1 MEDGHEGYTLL
12 MTAFN
17 SKRCAR
23 KVAKF
28 MLALFPLLFCLDR
41 QLAAQLSP
49 EVSRAFTQASNAMR
63 QGDLNQAGDGFAE
76 VTKLAPSFA
85 EAHFNLGLVRE
96 EQGRLDEAV
105 TSFEKAIKLKP
116 RLHGANLFLGVA
128 HYKLNHYDQA
138 LSAVRKETE
147 AYPKDAS
154 AWMWF
159 GVIELA
165 KDQPEEAAASLDKAA
180 ALDPN
185 NIDILYHRGQAH
197 LLVSKNSYAQMFKVD
212 PKSWRVLQVLAQ
224 ASSDADRPME
234 AIAEY
239 EDAIKL
245 APQQPGLH
253 EELGTEYWKAGKLD
267 LAEAALQQELQ
278 INPTNVLARYKL
290 GTLEVERGEGAK
302 SKELIEGAVQ
312 QDPSLKNSSYYLGRA
327 EMELGNYAEA
337 AKSFERTVSATGVDR
352 ELVQQAWYQ
361 LGIAYRHLRRVE
373 DAQKAFATFQRLKD
387 EEAQKQQERVKKR
400 REASGQAPPPASQ
413 NP

>member
-1 MEDGHEGYTLL
+1 M
-12 MTAFN
+12 AVFAP
-17 SKRCAR
+17 SRWR
-23 KVAKF
+23 IKVAKF
-28 MLALFPLLFCLDR
+28 IFCLLAPLFFSGR
-41 QLAAQLSP
+41 QLAAQLPP
-49 EVSRAFTQASNAMR
+49 EASTIFTQASNAMR
-63 QGDLNQAGDGFAE
+63 QGDLNKAGDGFVE
-76 VTKLAPSFA
+76 VTKLAPACA

-96 EQGRLDEAV
+96 EQGRLDEAIV
-105 TSFEKAIKLKP
+105 SFEKAIKLKP
-116 RLHGANLFLGVA
+116 RLHGGNLFLGVA
-128 HYKLNHYDQA
+128 HYKLNHYDRA
-138 LSAVRKETE
+138 LSAVRKEAE

-154 AWMWF
+154 AWMWL

-165 KDQPEEAAASLDKAA
+165 KDQPEEAAAALDKAA
-180 ALDPN
+180 ELDPN
-185 NIDILYHRGQAH
+185 NVDILYHRGQAH

-224 ASSDADRPME
+224 ASSDADKPME

-245 APQQPGLH
+245 APNQPGLH

-267 LAEAALQQELQ
+267 PAEAALQQELQ
-278 INPTNVLARYKL
+278 INPNNVLARYKL

-361 LGIAYRHLRRVE
+361 LGIAYRHLHRTE

-387 EEAQKQQERVKKR
+387 EEAQKQQERLKKK
-400 REASGQAPPPASQ
+400 REASGQGTAPSPAPQ
-413 NP
+413 NPQ

>member
-1 MEDGHEGYTLL
+1 MSVF
-12 MTAFN
+12 APN
-17 SKRCAR
+17 RWRA
-23 KVAKF
+23 KVAQLILLIF
-28 MLALFPLLFCLDR
+28 VILFFLDR

-49 EVSRAFTQASNAMR
+49 EASTVFSQASNAMR

-96 EQGRLDEAV
+96 EQGRLDEAIA
-105 TSFEKAIKLKP
+105 SFEKAIKLKP
-116 RLHGANLFLGVA
+116 HLHGANLFLGVA
-128 HYKLNHYDQA
+128 HYKMNHYDQA
-138 LSAVRKETE
+138 LSAARKETE

-154 AWMWF
+154 AWMWL

-165 KDQPEEAAASLDKAA
+165 KDQPEEAAAALDKAA
-180 ALDPN
+180 DLDPN
-185 NIDILYHRGQAH
+185 NVDILYHRGQAH

-245 APQQPGLH
+245 APRQPGLH

-278 INPTNVLARYKL
+278 INPNNVLARFKL

-337 AKSFERTVSATGVDR
+337 AKSFERTVSAPGVDR

-361 LGIAYRHLRRVE
+361 LGIAYRHLHRIE

-387 EEAQKQQERVKKR
+387 EEAQKQQERLKKK
-400 REASGQAPPPASQ
+400 REASGQVAVPSPTPQ